1 MKKKRKWMPVLM
13 LLFALFFTVQ
23 TVQAEITSSE
33 LILGRDKETGERI
46 YVRKFIVDG
55 KVAVCIEGL
64 DRADQC
70 KEYIFR
76 RVRLMM
82 MERKDGMIVQ
92 QNGNAMGGVGTGV
105 GSPVV
110 RTASDRGT
118 SEKEDEGTVK
128 RIKKDE

>member
-1 MKKKRKWMPVLM
+1 MVTQSVNGPDAFGLT
-13 LLFALFFTVQ
+13 LP
-23 TVQAEITSSE
+23 E
-33 LILGRDKETGERI
+33 
-46 YVRKFIVDG
+46 
-55 KVAVCIEGL
+55 VAVCIEGL